1 MTTESRP
8 VERPGLT
15 EVQVRTGL
23 RLSVVEG
30 AFASGHLAL
39 TGGMFLTGLALLLG
53 ANAFQIGLL
62 AAIPA
67 VTAVFSFLA
76 TLLVRRFGARRSLT
90 VWAAG
95 VGRTLFVV
103 LAGLLLL
110 RARIDLGLFF
120 AVVVGYN
127 VLLAIANIS
136 WNSWMRD
143 LVPEA
148 RRGRYLGMRNA
159 LLGGV
164 TMVLTYGGASVLDR
178 LKVTDPELGYGL
190 AFVIAVCFG
199 LISALLLARQ
209 PEPPMAPSPRVPV
222 RERLFGPLNEPQF
235 RRLVIFMA
243 FWFLTGT
250 LASPFYMAHLITNL
264 EFPFTLIGVYAV
276 LGGTTGILFLLMWG
290 WVIDRFGS
298 KPVTVACFAVVGVM
312 PLLWVVATS
321 TFRLPIWID
330 AVLNGIAWSG
340 ANLGLLNMVLAL
352 GDRPE
357 RKESYFAV
365 FAVVVGLATFI
376 SSLLGGV
383 IAQLLVNFRITLFGR
398 EFINYHVLFLATGLL
413 RFAGLPLLARIEVRR
428 SRKVVRTIRVLG
440 SFALRRLNYGKGVFL
455 DSLRIRSRG

>member
-1 MTTESRP
+1 MDSESRL
-8 VERPGLT
+8 VEQPGISPR
-15 EVQVRTGL
+15 QVRSGL
-23 RLSVVEG
+23 RLSVIEG

-39 TGGMFLTGLALLLG
+39 TGGMFLTGLALMLG
-53 ANAFQIGLL
+53 ANPFQIGLL

-67 VTAVFSFLA
+67 VTAVFSFLT
-76 TLLVRRFGARRSLT
+76 TLLVRRLGARRNLT

-95 VGRTLFVV
+95 VGRSLFVI
-103 LAGLLLL
+103 LAALLLL
-110 RARIDLGLFF
+110 RARVSLGVFF
-120 AVVVGYN
+120 AVIVGFN
-127 VLLAIANIS
+127 VLLAVANTS

-148 RRGRYLGMRNA
+148 RRGRYFGMRNA
-159 LLGGV
+159 VLTGI
-164 TMVLTYGGASVLDR
+164 TMVLTYGGARVLDW
-178 LKVTDPELGYGL
+178 LKTTDPELGYGL
-190 AFVIAVCFG
+190 AFIIAVCFG
-199 LISALLLARQ
+199 LISTLILARQ
-209 PEPPMAPSPRVPV
+209 PEPALAPSPRVPV
-222 RERLFGPLNEPQF
+222 RERLFGPLSEPQF

-250 LASPFYMAHLITNL
+250 LASPFYLAHLIANL
-264 EFPFTLIGVYAV
+264 KFPFTQIGVYAI

-290 WVIDRFGS
+290 WIIDRFGP
-298 KPVTVACFAVVGVM
+298 KPVTVACFGLVGVM

-330 AVLNGIAWSG
+330 AVLNGVVWSG

-352 GDRPE
+352 GDNPD
-357 RKESYFAV
+357 RKESYFAI
-365 FAVVVGLATFI
+365 FAVVIGLATFT

-413 RFAGLPLLARIEVRR
+413 RFASLPLLARIEVRR

-440 SFALRRLNYGKGVFL
+440 SFALRRLNYGKGIFL
-455 DSLRIRSRG
+455 DALRIRSRG